1 MRVAE
6 PGIAHPA
13 PAERG
18 AEPDQDQAGDD
29 EGCDRE
35 VDYQQRVG
43 HHSASMTQE
52 PRFPRLGAEAMTP
65 RQREVAAQI
74 AAGPR
79 GEVRGPFL
87 ALIHHPELAQ
97 RLQQLGEQLRWGAK
111 LPPRLVELA
120 VLVTARRWTCQHEW
134 FIHEKLARKAGLA
147 DEIIVLFRGTMFLPW
162 IAETATVHAFCTEAH
177 ASGRV
182 SDATFGEAKERFG
195 LDGALE
201 LLALC
206 GYYSLMAMV
215 LNTAGFP
222 LPDNAPPPL
231 APL

>member
-1 MRVAE
+1 
-6 PGIAHPA
+6 
-13 PAERG
+13 
-18 AEPDQDQAGDD
+18 
-29 EGCDRE
+29 
-35 VDYQQRVG
+35 
-43 HHSASMTQE
+43 MTQE

-74 AAGPR
+74 AASPR

-134 FIHEKLARKAGLA
+134 FIHVQLARKAGLA
-147 DEIIVLFRGTMFLPW
+147 EEIIDSVSKNKTPSMD
-162 IAETATVHAFCTEAH
+162 AEAAAVHAFCVEAH

-182 SDATFGEAKERFG
+182 SDATFRDAKERFG

>member
-1 MRVAE
+1 
-6 PGIAHPA
+6 
-13 PAERG
+13 
-18 AEPDQDQAGDD
+18 
-29 EGCDRE
+29 
-35 VDYQQRVG
+35 
-43 HHSASMTQE
+43 MTQQS
-52 PRFPRLGAEAMTP
+52 PRFPRLGADDMTP

-74 AAGPR
+74 AASPR

-134 FIHEKLARKAGLA
+134 YIHVQLARKAGLTE
-147 DEIIVLFRGTMFLPW
+147 EIIDSVSKNEIPPMD
-162 IAETATVHAFCTEAH
+162 AEAAAVHAFCTEAH

-182 SDATFGEAKERFG
+182 SDATFGEAQKRFG

-231 APL
+231 APP